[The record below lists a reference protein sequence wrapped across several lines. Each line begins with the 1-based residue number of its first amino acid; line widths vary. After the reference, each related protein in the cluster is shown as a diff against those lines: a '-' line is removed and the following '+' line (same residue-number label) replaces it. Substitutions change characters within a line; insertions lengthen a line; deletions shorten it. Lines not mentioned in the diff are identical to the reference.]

1 MMSKSGQRKDRR
13 QTMKG
18 FGKRPICRLWTR
30 RRGRAR
36 SLRSARLAAWA
47 ALAVAGFGGPALAD
61 SFASAW
67 ATGAKSEA
75 RLVAA
80 GRTLAGFEIRLAP
93 GAITYW
99 RDPGDAG
106 VPPTFD
112 FEGSDNVA
120 KVEPVFPSPGRIREL
135 DGGEAF
141 GYERDVV
148 FPLRV
153 APADPAKPVTLAL
166 HASFAVCEKICL
178 PAEARLTLTL
188 PGAGSPY
195 AGLIETAL
203 AAAPKPVAPQ
213 AFGDLT
219 AEEGGW
225 RLCAPAEAG
234 PARDLFVEPPAGW
247 WISVASAPGDAGR
260 DCFRLTL
267 RDRPK
272 DAALPVELRL
282 TMTGGAGPV
291 ETTTIAPALR

>member
-1 MMSKSGQRKDRR
+1 MGMRVIPASVIA
-13 QTMKG
+13 
-18 FGKRPICRLWTR
+18 FGALTT
-30 RRGRAR
+30 
-36 SLRSARLAAWA
+36 SACSADEFSTNWA
-47 ALAVAGFGGPALAD
+47 G
-61 SFASAW
+61 S
-67 ATGAKSEA
+67 AKSQA

-80 GRTLAGFEIRLAP
+80 GESLAGFEIRLAP

-106 VPPTFD
+106 VPPAFD
-112 FEGSDNVA
+112 FAGSDNVA
-120 KVEPVFPSPGRIREL
+120 KVEPVFPAPTRIRES
-135 DGGEAF
+135 DGSEAF
-141 GYERDVV
+141 GYEHDVV
-148 FPLRV
+148 FALRV

-166 HASFAVCEKICL
+166 RASFAVCEKICL

-203 AAAPKPVAPQ
+203 AAAPKPVAPL
-213 AFGDLT
+213 AFADLT

-234 PARDLFVEPPAGW
+234 SARDLFVEPPAGW
-247 WISVASAPGDAGR
+247 WISVAAGASEAGR

-272 DAALPVELRL
+272 DAAP
-282 TMTGGAGPV
+282 P
-291 ETTTIAPALR
+291 

>member
-1 MMSKSGQRKDRR
+1 MPL
-13 QTMKG
+13 
-18 FGKRPICRLWTR
+18 FCLWTM
-30 RRGRAR
+30 RGAGRR
-36 SLRSARLAAWA
+36 SLRSSLRALGIAIAAG
-47 ALAVAGFGGPALAD
+47 GFAWPALAAD
-61 SFASAW
+61 AFSTDW

-80 GRTLAGFEIRLAP
+80 GGRLAGFEVRLAP

-112 FEGSDNVA
+112 FAGSENLA
-120 KVEPVFPSPGRIREL
+120 RAEPVFPAPKRIRES

-148 FPLRV
+148 FPLKV
-153 APADPAKPVTLAL
+153 EPADPAKPVTLKLQAN
-166 HASFAVCEKICL
+166 FAVCEKICL

-188 PGAGSPY
+188 PGAGSPH
-195 AGLIETAL
+195 ADLVEAAL
-203 AAAPKPVAPQ
+203 AAAPRTVEPK
-213 AFGDLT
+213 AFGELKSDG
-219 AEEGGW
+219 ADGW

-234 PARDLFVEPPAGW
+234 PARDLFVEPPEGW
-247 WISVASAPGDAGR
+247 WVSAAPAPGEAGH

-267 RDRPK
+267 RQAPT
-272 DAALPVELRL
+272 DAAPPVGLRL

-291 ETTTIAPALR
+291 ETTMQTSSLK